1 MRACDKAF
9 NTTGDGFDYYLNESR
24 PLHQWALDEG
34 LQLYKLPSMRAS
46 RQSIN
51 VQLATAILRN
61 ASTYL
66 EYMDAVLVELG
77 TW

>member
-1 MRACDKAF
+1 M
-9 NTTGDGFDYYLNESR
+9 G
-24 PLHQWALDEG
+24 LDEG

-66 EYMDAVLVELG
+66 EYMDAVLVELR